1 MVETS
6 SKGDRSM
13 EKKRV
18 LSGMRPTGKTHL
30 GHLHGILENWRDLQD
45 QYECFYFAADWH
57 ALTSEYKNTAVI
69 KESLIEMIIDWLSV
83 GLDPQRSTLFVQSW
97 VKEHAELHLLL
108 SMITPLGWLERN
120 PTYKEQQEELTDKD
134 IGTYGFLGYPVLQ
147 AADILMYKGN
157 YVPVGKD
164 QLPHLEITRE
174 IARRFNYLYREVFPP
189 PDALLTQVPNLGG
202 TDGRKMSKS
211 YDNAIYLSDSQDVLT
226 SKIEQMV
233 TDPQRGYR
241 KDPGDPDVCGLFP
254 YHRIYTEPE
263 VVGNI
268 IKECRQ
274 AAIGCRD
281 CKKILIQKVVEYL
294 GPIQEKREYYLS
306 HMGEVEEIIRE
317 GTERAREVARNTM
330 REARE
335 AMRL

>member
-1 MVETS
+1 M
-6 SKGDRSM
+6 
-13 EKKRV
+13 KKRRV
-18 LSGMRPTGKTHL
+18 LSGMRPTGKTHV
-30 GHLHGILENWRDLQD
+30 GHLHGILENWRDLQEKYD
-45 QYECFYFAADWH
+45 CFYFAADWH
-57 ALTSEYKNTAVI
+57 ALTSEYKNAAVI
-69 KESLIEMIIDWLSV
+69 KESLTEMIIDWLSV

-120 PTYKEQQEELTDKD
+120 PTYKEQQEELADKD

-147 AADILMYKGN
+147 AADILIYKGD

-189 PDALLTQVPNLGG
+189 PEALLTKVPNLRG

-211 YDNAIYLSDSQDVLT
+211 YDNAIFISDPADVIAA
-226 SKIEQMV
+226 KIEQMI

-263 VVGNI
+263 VVEEI
-268 IKECRQ
+268 ERECRR
-274 AAIGCRD
+274 AGIGCRE
-281 CKKILIQKVVEYL
+281 CKQILIKRIQEYL
-294 GPIQEKREYYLS
+294 APIQERRQHYLT
-306 HMGEVEEIIRE
+306 HLGEVDEIIHE
-317 GTERAREVARNTM
+317 GTRRAQEVAQGTM
-330 REARE
+330 AEVRE
-335 AMRL
+335 AMGM

>member
-1 MVETS
+1 
-6 SKGDRSM
+6 M

-18 LSGMRPTGKTHL
+18 LSGMRPTGKTHV

-69 KESLIEMIIDWLSV
+69 KESLTEMIIDWLSV
-83 GLDPQRSTLFVQSW
+83 GIDPRRSTLFVQSQ

-120 PTYKEQQEELTDKD
+120 PTYKEQQEELAEKD

-157 YVPVGKD
+157 FVPVGKD

-174 IARRFNYLYREVFPP
+174 IARRFNYLYQETFPEP
-189 PDALLTQVPNLGG
+189 EALLTEVPNLGG
-202 TDGRKMSKS
+202 IDGRKMSKS
-211 YDNAIYLSDSQDVLT
+211 YNNAIFISDPPDVLAA
-226 SKIEQMV
+226 KIDQMI
-233 TDPQRGYR
+233 TDPQRAYR
-241 KDPGDPDVCGLFP
+241 KDPGNPDVCGLFP

-263 VVGNI
+263 VVAEINR
-268 IKECRQ
+268 ECRQ
-274 AAIGCRD
+274 AGIGCKE
-281 CKKILIQKVVEYL
+281 CKQILLKRLQAYL
-294 GPIQEKREYYLS
+294 TPIQEKRSYYLT
-306 HMGEVEEIIRE
+306 HLEEVEGIIAE
-317 GTERAREVARNTM
+317 GTAKAKEVARHTM
-330 REARE
+330 VAVRE
-335 AMRL
+335 AMGL